1 MIDICT
7 ISFNETN
14 TLKIDEKEVMRYL
27 GVKEL
32 DNSLK
37 VMYEACVSKA
47 YEASSPRAVFR
58 KLNISVLDNTVDFG
72 FMRVN
77 SKDLAKNLRNCNEAY
92 IFAATLGIGV
102 DRAFERLNRISQ
114 AEATVFSAVA
124 SSLIESFCDYV
135 NEQLIVDLC
144 ARPRFSAGYGDFSLQ
159 HQKEILNYLE
169 ADKRLGICLTDSY
182 MMVPVKS
189 VTAII
194 GIRS

>member
-7 ISFNETN
+7 ILLTEPES
-14 TLKIDEKEVMRYL
+14 LKIDKKEVMRYL
-27 GVKEL
+27 RTKEMDEGL
-32 DNSLK
+32 NAI
-37 VMYEACVSKA
+37 YEACVKKIYEMASPKA
-47 YEASSPRAVFR
+47 VYKRF
-58 KLNISVLDNTVDFG
+58 NINVLDNTVDFG

-77 SKDLAKNLRNCNEAY
+77 SKDLAKNLKECNEAY
-92 IFAATLGIGV
+92 AFAATLGIGV
-102 DRAFERLNRISQ
+102 DRTFDRLNRVSQ

-135 NEQLIVDLC
+135 NERLIDGLSSK
-144 ARPRFSAGYGDFSLQ
+144 PRFSAGYGDFSLK
-159 HQKEILNYLE
+159 HQRDILSNLE
-169 ADKRLGICLTDSY
+169 ADKRLGIFLTESY